1 MEVAQQT
8 ERPGAVA
15 RGLIRAVV
23 WLGNTHRRAL
33 GVYFSILGPDVA
45 YAVTGWLARAL
56 YHLLDPLRLQSEAQ
70 CRAALA
76 GRVARDDVPMI
87 AERSFVHRVWNV
99 TDLLLAD
106 RLLHPG
112 TWFRYGGRIAEPQW
126 RRLIEALARKQPV
139 ILLTGYYGPFDLL
152 PVFLGF
158 NGVRAGVVYRR
169 HGNVEFDAYRRRV
182 RSRGGCELI
191 PLERAGQRLGETLA
205 SGGAV
210 AIVADHHVERGGMAA
225 TFLGLPTKV
234 MRSVG
239 LLAWR
244 YNADVIVAG
253 LRRVSDGFRFE
264 IIVTDIMDHSEW
276 AGADDPVVYVTQ
288 RYLRGL
294 EALVLRDPSQ
304 YLWGYPRWG
313 RDVALELM
321 AGAATT
327 YDA

>member
-1 MEVAQQT
+1 MVT
-8 ERPGAVA
+8 TRHVVA
-15 RGLIRAVV
+15 RALIRAVV
-23 WLGNTHRRAL
+23 WLGNVHRRAL
-33 GVYFSILGPDVA
+33 GVYFSILGPNVA
-45 YAVTGWLARAL
+45 YAVTGWLGRVL
-56 YHLLDPLRLQSEAQ
+56 YGLLDPLRMQSEAQ
-70 CRAALA
+70 GRAAL
-76 GRVARDDVPMI
+76 GGHVARDEVPRI
-87 AERSFVHRVWNV
+87 AKQAFVHRVWNV

-112 TWFRYGGRIAEPQW
+112 TWFRYGGRIAEHHR
-126 RRLIEALARKQPV
+126 RRLVEALKRKQPV

-169 HGNVEFDAYRRRV
+169 HGNAVFDEYRRRV
-182 RSRGGCELI
+182 RSRGGCQLI
-191 PLERAGQRLGETLA
+191 PLERAGPRLGEILA

-210 AIVADHHVERGGMAA
+210 AIVADHHAQRGGLAA

-253 LRRVSDGFRFE
+253 LRRVDEGFRFE
-264 IIVTDIMDHSEW
+264 ILVTDIMNHSEW
-276 AGADDPVVYVTQ
+276 TEADDPVVYVTQ

-294 EALVLRDPSQ
+294 EALVLGDPSQ

-313 RDVALELM
+313 RDVAQELM
-321 AGAATT
+321 AADATT
-327 YDA
+327 GEG